1 MYIRVGVGF
10 GLLLFVFMGKLPIF
24 VPMKKSEFSFID
36 DIAKTFGTL
45 PHNGFEPIGDDCTVL
60 DMGTDALVISTDM
73 LVEDVHFL
81 RGASTAEEV
90 GYKSLMVNLSD
101 VAAMGAT
108 PTAVLLSLSLS
119 EATQGEWVEGFM
131 RGFYE
136 GCQRYGV
143 ALVGGDTTASRD
155 KVCIN
160 VVAIGRAPKANIKR
174 RSAAKVSDIICVT
187 GKLGASSKGLVDIM
201 FGDLDTA
208 AAKAHRRAQARIVDG
223 RWLGECEAVHAMMD
237 VSDGIASDIKH
248 IMEQSG
254 VGAEIELTKIP
265 SDYDIRYA
273 TTGGEDY
280 ELLLTVA
287 PERFDEVA
295 EALYRATGTTLT
307 AIGVITA
314 DGELR
319 WLENGVPSELEL
331 RGFTHF

>member
-1 MYIRVGVGF
+1 
-10 GLLLFVFMGKLPIF
+10 
-24 VPMKKSEFSFID
+24 MKKSEFSLIG
-36 DIAKTFGTL
+36 DIAKMFGEL

-60 DMGTDALVISTDM
+60 DMGADALVISTDM

-81 RGASTAEEV
+81 RGASTPEEV

-119 EATQGEWVEGFM
+119 EAAQGDWVEGFM

-136 GCQRYGV
+136 GCSKYGV
-143 ALVGGDTTASRD
+143 ALVGGDTTSSRD
-155 KVCIN
+155 RIVIN

-174 RSAAKVSDIICVT
+174 RSAAKVGDLICVT

-201 FGDLDTA
+201 FGDLNTPA
-208 AAKAHRRAQARIVDG
+208 ARIHRRAQARIEEG
-223 RWLGECEAVHAMMD
+223 KLLGACEAVHAMMD

-254 VGAEIELTKIP
+254 VGAEIYLDVVPT
-265 SDYDIRYA
+265 DYDIRYA

-280 ELLLTVA
+280 ELLLTVDT
-287 PERFDEVA
+287 RHFVEVA
-295 EALYRATGTTLT
+295 EALRTKTETPLT
-307 AIGVITA
+307 AIGRITEGGALVWLDNGAPA
-314 DGELR
+314 DI
-319 WLENGVPSELEL
+319 EL